1 MCCIRPDQSIGA
13 PDREIFN
20 HAMMQDYTCTFQA
33 DQVEL
38 LRGFTIYN
46 TGEQCLECLGD
57 RFCVVLSVPED
68 WNNHTFRVWLIQKL
82 SWFTTKKRTI
92 TSVCWVGTSFQSC
105 RPPTDGMSPV
115 EAVQSTFWVIV
126 RRESRFATTSGGSF
140 TYYLYCTIIK
150 DRLGEALN
158 QVRSQIATD
167 AHRAEALN
175 HHLTSSMS
183 GTPMKLVN
191 FQQICLLAILTRTA

>member
-13 PDREIFN
+13 SDREIFN

-92 TSVCWVGTSFQSC
+92 TSVCWVVYF
-105 RPPTDGMSPV
+105 
-115 EAVQSTFWVIV
+115 
-126 RRESRFATTSGGSF
+126 
-140 TYYLYCTIIK
+140 
-150 DRLGEALN
+150 LG
-158 QVRSQIATD
+158 
-167 AHRAEALN
+167 HRAQRIQIRHNIRRFFYLLLVLHDHQRPSRAEPPPDFFDVGYSNEACELPTN
-175 HHLTSSMS
+175 MFIGNLDKDGELQPNSSKPENNPVLH
-183 GTPMKLVN
+183 GTVESESKWGSE
-191 FQQICLLAILTRTA
+191 RE